1 MSTLPLTD
9 FADLVAEQ
17 LLNGL
22 ILSVAIFVGAVVL
35 LPLCFRADRW
45 SAATRHWVS
54 LLTFM
59 FLATTPLL
67 VLLKPVPPSRV
78 AQSGQTSKN
87 EPAVNTVPA
96 APLMGR
102 LIREPISL
110 ERKAAPI
117 LKPDWLANV
126 DWLLILFAGWA
137 VISFGCGLRLLA
149 ALYRL
154 RVLHRSA
161 QPVALTE
168 PLFSSRRLTIA
179 ESPLV
184 SSPVAVGL
192 WPAKVLLP
200 IGFQS
205 QFSAGER
212 RNVLIH
218 EIAHLERFDDWS
230 TFLQQL
236 LLAAFPINPFLWA
249 TNRILHLHQE
259 AACDDRV
266 LIETHQAKSYAHL
279 LARLADG
286 STERSLLA
294 SGVSRQGKQLYQ
306 RLTRILDG
314 TRDRNARPSM
324 PNVAV
329 AGIGLIGACIAGLFW
344 LPAIVWTPSAH
355 ASETEIFAGPNGVEM
370 DRPSLDPEVVSLLTS
385 SALNDPDP
393 SVRREATFA
402 LSDHEGSDITA
413 ALLALFNQSKDE
425 EIRLTILHRM
435 TPRRAAD
442 PRVKD
447 KLNDLALHETSVPI
461 RTAAIELLSKNLDDS
476 AINQLV
482 TIYRSA
488 TSTIIKSACLRGLGV
503 TDSKTAKEFLIATA
517 KEDPDPQLRRAA
529 LRAISGEGP
538 MVQEF
543 VVNGRHMPLP
553 PDALRQESDAYNR
566 NFDHMASLRD
576 EAGAIV
582 TRPMP
587 GPGEPVSPENRFFYF
602 APRPQEGVGPRL
614 QEGTGP
620 RPPQGIGP
628 HPGAPALPKQFPEE
642 PKVDPSPK
650 PSPSVTE

>member
-1 MSTLPLTD
+1 MSTPPLTN
-9 FADLVAEQ
+9 FADLVAEN

-22 ILSVAIFVGAVVL
+22 ILSAGIFVGAVIL

-54 LLTFM
+54 LLTFL
-59 FLATTPLL
+59 FLASTPLL
-67 VLLKPVPPSRV
+67 VLLKPVPPSR
-78 AQSGQTSKN
+78 APQSEPASKN
-87 EPAVNTVPA
+87 ETVVSNVPTS
-96 APLMGR
+96 PLMGR

-110 ERKAAPI
+110 ERKPAPM
-117 LKPDWLANV
+117 LKPSWLEQV
-126 DWLLILFAGWA
+126 DWLLILFTGWA
-137 VISFGCGLRLLA
+137 VISFVCGLRLLA
-149 ALYRL
+149 ALHRL
-154 RVLHRSA
+154 HVLHRSA
-161 QPVALTE
+161 QPVALAE
-168 PLFSSRRLTIA
+168 PLSSSRRLTVA
-179 ESPLV
+179 ESTLV

-205 QFSAGER
+205 QFSTAEQ
-212 RNVLIH
+212 RNVLLH

-249 TNRILHLHQE
+249 TNRLLHLHQE

-266 LIETHQAKSYAHL
+266 LIETHQAKSYAYL

-286 STERSLLA
+286 NTERSLLA

-314 TRDRNARPSM
+314 TRNRNVQPSM
-324 PNVAV
+324 RNVAA
-329 AGIGLIGACIAGLFW
+329 AGIGLISASMAGLFW
-344 LPAIVWTPSAH
+344 LPAIVWTPTVR
-355 ASETEIFAGPNGVEM
+355 ASEPGFFPGPNGVETG
-370 DRPSLDPEVVSLLTS
+370 RPSLDPEVVSLLTS

-393 SVRREATFA
+393 SVRREATLA
-402 LSDHEGSDITA
+402 LSDHEGSDVTA

-435 TPRRAAD
+435 TPRRAQD

-447 KLNDLALHETSVPI
+447 KLNDLALHEMSVPI
-461 RTAAIELLSKNLDDS
+461 RTAAIELLSKNLDES

-482 TIYRSA
+482 TIYRTA

-503 TDSKTAKEFLIATA
+503 TDSRTAKEFLISIA

-529 LRAISGEGP
+529 LRAISGESP
-538 MVQEF
+538 LVQEF
-543 VVNGRHMPLP
+543 VVNGKRMPLP
-553 PDALRQESDAYNR
+553 PDALQQESDAYR
-566 NFDHMASLRD
+566 RSFDNMARLRD
-576 EAGAIV
+576 EAGAVV

-587 GPGEPVSPENRFFYF
+587 GPSEPASPQNRFFF
-602 APRPQEGVGPRL
+602 
-614 QEGTGP
+614 GP
-620 RPPQGIGP
+620 RPPEGIGP
-628 HPGAPALPKQFPEE
+628 RPGAPALPKQFPEE